1 MPYYHGIK
9 VTEINTGARA
19 IAAISTAIIG
29 LVAVASDADST
40 AFPLDTPVLVTD
52 VASAIGKAGTN
63 GTLAKALDAISD
75 QCSPTVVVVRV
86 AQGADAAATETAIIG
101 GADAQGHLTGMQALL
116 GAESLLGVR
125 PRILGVPGYDTQA
138 VATALVTVAQK
149 LRGFAYAAAE
159 GDVAS
164 EAITYRANFAA
175 RELMLIWP
183 EFTDFT
189 GSAVARALGLRAR
202 IDQEVGWHKTLS
214 NFGINGVTGIS
225 KPVPFDIVAGSSTT
239 ASLLNDA
246 DVTTLVRA
254 KGFRFW
260 GNRTCSDE
268 PLFAFESAA
277 RTAQVLQDTIANGLV
292 WAIDKPI
299 TVALI
304 TDILETVNA
313 EFRKMASQGRIIGA
327 RAWFDRN
334 ANSATDLAAG
344 RLTIDYEYTPCAP
357 AESIQLNQRIT
368 DKFYAA
374 LADQLG

>member
-1 MPYYHGIK
+1 MPIYHGIK

-19 IAAISTAIIG
+19 ITALATGVIG
-29 LVAVASDADST
+29 LVGIAADADAL

-52 VASAIGKAGTN
+52 IASVIGDAGTT

-75 QCSPTVVVVRV
+75 QCSPMVVVVRV
-86 AQGADAAATETAIIG
+86 AQGADAAATESNIIG
-101 GADAQGHLTGMQALL
+101 GSDAQGNLLGMQALI

-125 PRILGVPGYDTQA
+125 PRILGVPGYDNQA
-138 VATALVTVAQK
+138 VATALVSVAQK
-149 LRGFAYAAAE
+149 LRAFAYVAAE
-159 GDVAS
+159 GDTAT
-164 EAITYRANFAA
+164 EAAAYRDNFSA

-183 EFTDFT
+183 EFTDFA

-225 KPVPFDIVAGSSTT
+225 KPVPFDIVASNTT
-239 ASLLNDA
+239 AALLNDA
-246 DVTTLVRA
+246 HVTTLVR
-254 KGFRFW
+254 KNGFRFW
-260 GNRTCSDE
+260 GNRTCSDDA
-268 PLFAFESAA
+268 LFAFETAA

-299 TVALI
+299 SAALV
-304 TDILETVNA
+304 TDILETVNGS
-313 EFRKMASQGRIIGA
+313 FRKMVSQGYLIGA
-327 RAWFDRN
+327 RAWFDPS
-334 ANSATDLAAG
+334 ANSAADLSAG